1 MKFEGVADDELH
13 VARIRGLPWSATKSE
28 IADFFAT
35 CKLAYGVDE
44 SINFHKNREGRP
56 SGEAYIAFA
65 SKGDLDEA
73 LNKDRKNMGSRYIEV
88 FTAKPDEAKWAIQRD
103 DKVVVSND
111 NVIKLR
117 GLPWESS
124 AEDILSF
131 FKGITINPNSVMMTR
146 DRIGR
151 GSGEAYVQFNSK
163 EDYIK
168 AMKMDRE
175 TIGSRYIEIF
185 PSSLMEALQDKMG
198 KEPTR
203 GRPGPY
209 DRKLGFGRGFGNM
222 QGSRTMKGFAR
233 NENMNRRGM
242 GGMPMGM
249 GGMPMGM
256 GGGSGFVVRIRGLPF
271 NATEEQ
277 VARWFSEVALPI
289 HVEISYDRRGRP
301 SGDGCAYFKT
311 AVDAHNAMSKNKHN
325 MGHRYIE
332 LFNDGMSS
340 GSGTQEF
347 EGFDMGNKML
357 MESGMNSMGMASDIP
372 TGPVGMGDQFANHHS
387 GVTDVDKVRALILA
401 GINPQML
408 SSFGKA

>member
-28 IADFFAT
+28 IANFFAT

-65 SKGDLDEA
+65 TKDDLDEA
-73 LNKDRKNMGSRYIEV
+73 LNKDRENMGSRYIEV

-103 DKVVVSND
+103 DKVIVSND

-175 TIGSRYIEIF
+175 TIGSRYVEIF

-198 KEPTR
+198 KGPTR
-203 GRPGPY
+203 ERPGPY

-222 QGSRTMKGFAR
+222 EGSRTMKGFTR
-233 NENMNRRGM
+233 NENINIRGM

-249 GGMPMGM
+249 GGGV
-256 GGGSGFVVRIRGLPF
+256 GVSGFVVRIRGLPF
-271 NATEEQ
+271 SATEEQ

-289 HVEISYDRRGRP
+289 HVDISYDRRGRP

-311 AVDAHNAMSKNKHN
+311 SVDALKAMSKNKHN

-332 LFNDGMSS
+332 LFFDGMSS
-340 GSGTQEF
+340 ESGTQEF
-347 EGFDMGNKML
+347 EGLNMGKKML

-372 TGPVGMGDQFANHHS
+372 TGPVGMGAQFANHNS
-387 GVTDVDKVRALILA
+387 GEIDVDKVRALMLA

-408 SSFGKA
+408 SSFGRA